1 MVGFSMAMLNSQR
14 VNWSFQMGKTSPP
27 ALQFDEIQRLTM
39 MNITVPDPVAV
50 TEAGVMSQQAD

>member
-1 MVGFSMAMLNSQR
+1 MAMLNSQR
-14 VNWSFQMGKTSPP
+14 ENWSFQMGKTSPP
-27 ALQFDEIQRLTM
+27 ARQFDEIQRLTM